1 MTFPGCVLSAILTGL
16 PSRTTEPPKGNTMG
30 IDDLKKYAD
39 KAKDAVS
46 DNRDKIEGAADSAID
61 KVAKGDKG
69 EKAKGAVRSG
79 LDKLTGE

>member
-1 MTFPGCVLSAILTGL
+1 MSATPTGL
-16 PSRTTEPPKGNTMG
+16 PSRATEPPKGITMG

>member
-1 MTFPGCVLSAILTGL
+1 
-16 PSRTTEPPKGNTMG
+16 MG

-46 DNRDKIEGAADSAID
+46 DNRDKIQGAADGAID

-69 EKAKGAVRSG
+69 DKAKGAVRSG
-79 LDKLTGE
+79 LDKLSGK

>member
-1 MTFPGCVLSAILTGL
+1 
-16 PSRTTEPPKGNTMG
+16 MG

-46 DNRDKIEGAADSAID
+46 DNRDKIEGAID

>member
-1 MTFPGCVLSAILTGL
+1 MSATPTGL
-16 PSRTTEPPKGNTMG
+16 PSRTTGTPKGNTMG

-69 EKAKGAVRSG
+69 EKVKGAVRSG